1 MGSNFLVK
9 KKKKKNLGGIEGA
22 ADNKAEA
29 RLTKRVE
36 LFTFFSKVFL

>member
-9 KKKKKNLGGIEGA
+9 KKKKKNLGRNEGG

-29 RLTKRVE
+29 R
-36 LFTFFSKVFL
+36 